1 MFCRKSVISTGL
13 LSVLHV
19 TSTLLW
25 TPWLSTICLSTSWGS
40 SRSQMPG
47 YVLLGL
53 VWPPCATRA
62 TFRLHLLRT
71 KAGGVG
77 FTNFYLLDL
86 KDLELKLEAPLG
98 GKVKN
103 KIEISVWLILTG
115 SIFTYQCIISA
126 ATFKKDKTVVCD
138 NDSVCLFWSSSGRSV
153 KDYPPVPVHWL
164 ARTRSAKNWGGFYW
178 LYWTSP

>member
-1 MFCRKSVISTGL
+1 MCGSHTSLTSAFLRHFSQTLIPNVQVCSMPVDFDWLWHVFSVFCRKSVISTGL

-25 TPWLSTICLSTSWGS
+25 IPWLSTICLSTSWGS

-53 VWPPCATRA
+53 AWPRCATRA
-62 TFRLHLLRT
+62 TFRLHLRRT

-86 KDLELKLEAPLG
+86 KDPEWNEKHLKGES
-98 GKVKN
+98 KKN
-103 KIEISVWLILTG
+103 RDFSLTHLNR
-115 SIFTYQCIISA
+115 I
-126 ATFKKDKTVVCD
+126 
-138 NDSVCLFWSSSGRSV
+138 
-153 KDYPPVPVHWL
+153 
-164 ARTRSAKNWGGFYW
+164 
-178 LYWTSP
+178 